1 MTFVLIK
8 NHSLFYIL
16 DDPVGRN
23 RDDEDEVFP
32 LYFKNMNK
40 QMKK

>member
-1 MTFVLIK
+1 MSFVLIK
-8 NHSLFYIL
+8 NYSLFYIL

-23 RDDEDEVFP
+23 RDDEDEVFS
-32 LYFKNMNK
+32 LFFKSMNK